1 MTGVQGDSGGPLVAQ
16 DEAGHGW
23 SVVGLTSWGL
33 GPGQWRDAGAILASV
48 HVLSCVTF
56 WWHVNLHLYL
66 MSPYTQ
72 ECRGAGA
79 VTTGTQSSPR
89 SASTSTGSRLCSG
102 WSRRLII
109 NSEEI

>member
-1 MTGVQGDSGGPLVAQ
+1 MTDVQGDSGGPLVAQ

-48 HVLSCVTF
+48 LYWVITM
-56 WWHVNLHLYL
+56 WHAYLHLYL